1 MAEENNWHKYFIH
14 AVSPKEA
21 SLLAAEKEFWLHCW
35 DYVYDAEATTAYLV
49 NNPAYVIKE

>member
-14 AVSPKEA
+14 ATSPKEA

-35 DYVYDAEATTAYLV
+35 NYVYDANATTAYLV